1 MQFSFAAIVAAT
13 VLYFTS
19 TTPSLSLIVSAFS
32 VVVRSSNSNT
42 YNGLSA
48 STPSKLSTSSTSL
61 RVSTSSDTESSS
73 TTKVNGDSSSNDNDN
88 DNDFD
93 SNDFDNDE
101 SMHNGKRILR
111 KNDKEVESKHQ
122 RPKSFA
128 TKCASLYHSKP
139 GAGRGLAPP
148 VYFGSTFVL
157 DDAAHG
163 ARLHEKR
170 EAPYTDD
177 DGFVYSRWGS
187 PTNEAAALQIAALEG
202 VDDPND
208 VERGMGQCLLFNSG
222 MSAITSALMAV
233 LKSGDHAIFPN
244 TVYGGTH
251 EFAECFCKEWGI
263 EVTYVDASGV
273 DGPENYK
280 KAFQANTKVVYA
292 ETPANPTMR
301 LTDLAGVGKVVD
313 EYYGIAINT
322 PGTDP
327 KKRVRPF
334 VMVDGTFATPYH
346 QRVLD
351 IDGIDVSIHSATKY
365 LGGHSDILAGSV
377 TSRGEPFLHGC
388 AKVQKLIT
396 VPLNPMDSFLL
407 ARGLR
412 TLDVR
417 MQRHGENAIR
427 IARFLERHPMVESVF
442 YPGLDSHPDRHM
454 ADGLFSS
461 GRDTTDD
468 NNDDEYGD
476 NQTYGGM
483 VTWIMAGD
491 DIGEDTAL
499 QRAARVCEQLR
510 VINLAVSLGG
520 VESLVEHPASMTHT
534 MIPRT
539 QRLAGGLHDG
549 LIRLSVGLEKCSDLI
564 GDLQYAL
571 DHCDN
576 TDDE

>member
-1 MQFSFAAIVAAT
+1 MKLFSSDAIAAAIV
-13 VLYFTS
+13 LYYTS

-32 VVVRSSNSNT
+32 VVVRSSSKT
-42 YNGLSA
+42 YNGLST
-48 STPSKLSTSSTSL
+48 STLPFRFSTSL
-61 RVSTSSDTESSS
+61 LRVSSTTESDTDSS
-73 TTKVNGDSSSNDNDN
+73 TTKVNGDSSSSNNNDN
-88 DNDFD
+88 
-93 SNDFDNDE
+93 SNDPS
-101 SMHNGKRILR
+101 SMHKGKRIIR
-111 KNDKEVESKHQ
+111 KDDAEVSNKHQ
-122 RPKSFA
+122 RPTTFA
-128 TKCASLYHSKP
+128 TKCASLYQSKP

-202 VDDPND
+202 VDDPTD
-208 VERGMGQCLLFNSG
+208 TARGMGQCLLFNSG

-233 LKSGDHAIFPN
+233 LQSGDHAIFPN

-251 EFAECFCKEWGI
+251 EFAECFCQDWGI

-280 KAFQANTKVVYA
+280 KAFQKNTKVVYA

-313 EYYGIAINT
+313 AHYGVAVDT
-322 PGTDP
+322 PGTNP
-327 KKRVRPF
+327 KQRTRPY

-351 IDGIDVSIHSATKY
+351 IPGIDVSIHSATKY

-377 TSRGEPFLHGC
+377 TSRSEPFLHGC

-417 MQRHGENAIR
+417 MQRHGENAIK
-427 IARFLERHPMVESVF
+427 IARFLEQHPMIDSVF

-454 ADGLFSS
+454 ADQLFIS
-461 GRDTTDD
+461 GRDHDD
-468 NNDDEYGD
+468 DDEYGD
-476 NQTYGGM
+476 QQTYGGM
-483 VTWIMAGD
+483 VTFIMAGD
-491 DIGEDTAL
+491 DDLGEEVAL

-539 QRLAGGLHDG
+539 QRLEGGLHDG

-571 DHCDN
+571 DHCDEE
-576 TDDE
+576 DEDAQSE